1 MFFSLVLFL
10 ITFQAKLC
18 LMCFPVFLFYYANS
32 KLLGCISKALFLVI
46 CIVCILLLQDSC
58 YQVRLRF
65 AMKLNKGLLSLRLP
79 LEYMSIFS
87 LAANDPVKERR
98 GQVKQFL
105 YANISKR
112 REYLKQHAS
121 ASCKYSNYNT
131 VIFILPIL

>member
-1 MFFSLVLFL
+1 
-10 ITFQAKLC
+10 
-18 LMCFPVFLFYYANS
+18 MCFPVILFYYANS

-121 ASCKYSNYNT
+121 ASCKYSN
-131 VIFILPIL
+131 